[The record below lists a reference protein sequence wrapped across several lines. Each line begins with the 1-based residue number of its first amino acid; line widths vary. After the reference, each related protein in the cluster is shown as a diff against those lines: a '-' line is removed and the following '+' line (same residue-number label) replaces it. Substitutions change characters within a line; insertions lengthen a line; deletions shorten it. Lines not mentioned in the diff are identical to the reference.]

1 MAGLQSCGGRAAQ
14 RVGGH
19 RRRHA
24 GRHLP
29 SRSQLLRHVLE
40 RRNICNTHARHV
52 GSLLP
57 RGIRLNAPS
66 SSAIGGLFPEL
77 CVCFVQVL
85 SVIFAATHSTR
96 TVL

>member
-14 RVGGH
+14 CVGGH

-57 RGIRLNAPS
+57 RGARLNAPS
-66 SSAIGGLFPEL
+66 SSAMVGGLFREL
-77 CVCFVQVL
+77 CVC
-85 SVIFAATHSTR
+85 SVSDRLAATHSTR